1 MNALL
6 SQNRFRAVSAALA
19 LLASALLSL
28 DTHAQLY
35 TWKDAQGNI
44 TIKNSPPPW
53 YSESERIRGARVQVL
68 RNGKV
73 IDDTAWPADKR
84 QDGRN
89 SAARQE
95 EKRARTESA
104 TLPENKKDDDN

>member
-1 MNALL
+1 MHALSLLKKL
-6 SQNRFRAVSAALA
+6 SLLILALA

-104 TLPENKKDDDN
+104 TLPKNKKDDGN